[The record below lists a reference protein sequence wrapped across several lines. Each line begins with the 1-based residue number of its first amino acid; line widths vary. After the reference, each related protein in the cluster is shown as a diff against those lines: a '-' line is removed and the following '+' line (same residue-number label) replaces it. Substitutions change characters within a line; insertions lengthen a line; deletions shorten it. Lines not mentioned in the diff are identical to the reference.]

1 MTTEIERLL
10 GVKFDRERKIPGTIP
25 SDTRKYIYIAHNKDG
40 MDDKD
45 QFNLLSDAMDFSHS
59 SYGGMLEEQFSII
72 TPDGSLFHGI
82 SYKGDLEGWRKDI
95 ELGAKN
101 LNLPTAVIQDNNII
115 ISDGR
120 SFKLSDCTTEDDYKI
135 QTPEQKNN
143 TEAEREQNSVKQIVL
158 DIQTLKDMAIDLL
171 KNKEQRMALDVIDQ
185 FKNGLETSSRTYND
199 FDIIMEEVLKKNNTK
214 KSKTIQEFL
223 NYIGEMLYI
232 QSSR

>member
-25 SDTRKYIYIAHNKDG
+25 SDTRKYIYIADDG
-40 MDDKD
+40 TKRDFKM
-45 QFNLLSDAMDFSHS
+45 QFHKITENVSPRNAQ
-59 SYGGMLEEQFSII
+59 YGGMGEEGFRIYL
-72 TPDGSLFHGI
+72 PDGSLFHGI